1 MKRKWMAMAL
11 TAAMAAGMLAGCGS
25 TSSETA
31 GSSATAADTQTST
44 QASSETQAQTTAE
57 STESGA
63 AGSPVELTV
72 WSWDKNF
79 NGAAFEE
86 ADKLDDNVTINF
98 VEMAKADCLQ
108 KIQTVLA
115 SGSTEGLPDIVTIS
129 DLNAQGYLMSYP
141 GAFLSMDDYINYDDF
156 ASYKKGYVTYDG
168 TGYGVPFDTGVAAL
182 FYRTDY
188 TEEAG
193 YTDEDM
199 QNLTWDSYAELG
211 KKLKEKGHYLQT
223 FNPNDVS
230 NMQITL
236 QSCGTWF
243 TDENGKAN
251 FVNNDALKESYRL
264 FKEFNESDFVDPV
277 SDWNGFAGA
286 INGGD
291 VACVIRGSWI
301 TSTIKGG
308 TDQSGLWKMAPIP
321 KLDGVEGATQ
331 RSNQGGSSIY
341 VLANAPHAKEAAEFL
356 AKTFAGSTELYNTLL
371 STANIMGTYLPASTV
386 EAYDASDDFF
396 SGQQINKTLA
406 SWIDEIPEVNPGA
419 YSAEAQSALL
429 SVTPDILNGADLET
443 ELQSAEEQ
451 FNSTVQE

>member
-25 TSSETA
+25 SSSETA

-57 STESGA
+57 STESGD

-251 FVNNDALKESYRL
+251 
-264 FKEFNESDFVDPV
+264 
-277 SDWNGFAGA
+277 
-286 INGGD
+286 
-291 VACVIRGSWI
+291 
-301 TSTIKGG
+301 
-308 TDQSGLWKMAPIP
+308 
-321 KLDGVEGATQ
+321 
-331 RSNQGGSSIY
+331 
-341 VLANAPHAKEAAEFL
+341 
-356 AKTFAGSTELYNTLL
+356 
-371 STANIMGTYLPASTV
+371 
-386 EAYDASDDFF
+386 
-396 SGQQINKTLA
+396 
-406 SWIDEIPEVNPGA
+406 
-419 YSAEAQSALL
+419 
-429 SVTPDILNGADLET
+429 
-443 ELQSAEEQ
+443 
-451 FNSTVQE
+451 

>member
-115 SGSTEGLPDIVTIS
+115 SGSTEGLPDIVT
-129 DLNAQGYLMSYP
+129 YP

-341 VLANAPHAKEAAEFL
+341 VLANAPHAKD
-356 AKTFAGSTELYNTLL
+356 
-371 STANIMGTYLPASTV
+371 ASTV